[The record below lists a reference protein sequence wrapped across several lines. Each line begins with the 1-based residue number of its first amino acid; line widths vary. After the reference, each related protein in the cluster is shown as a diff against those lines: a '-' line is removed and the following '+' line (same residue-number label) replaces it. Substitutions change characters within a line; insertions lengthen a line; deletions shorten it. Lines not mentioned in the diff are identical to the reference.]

1 MKYVLKILKKG
12 GVVAVPTDTVY
23 GLIALADNQEA
34 IEKIYSIKRRPRDK
48 PLPVFVEDIESAVK
62 LLREVPD
69 YAMRLMEAFWPGPLT
84 VVGYASHE
92 APPLA
97 VSPEGKI
104 GIRIPS
110 GKEIREILQNIKVP
124 LVSTS
129 ANISGAPPLRS
140 GEEVKSVLGEEVDYV
155 VEGHSGSLASTVVE
169 ITGKEPKVL
178 RKGKIG
184 IVEME
189 KRIDMEIKLAK
200 GLNLSVLYVCTGN
213 TCRSPMAEWISRK
226 LTADCS
232 SIYYSSRG
240 TNTIPGYPP
249 PDEVV
254 IVLKEIGIDIGGHV
268 SQQLERQDIESAD
281 IILCMEHKHVLQI
294 PESYRVKTLL
304 LSGGSEDIEDPIGR
318 GLAFYQLIRDKI
330 LYYLKNIW
338 VPYFRRKFEHC

>member
-1 MKYVLKILKKG
+1 MKNVLKILKKG

-23 GLIALADNQEA
+23 GLIALAENKEA
-34 IEKIYSIKRRPRDK
+34 VEKIYSIKRRPRDK
-48 PLPVFVEDIESAVK
+48 PLPVFVEDIEGAVK

-110 GKEIREILQNIKVP
+110 GKEIQEILQNIKAP

-129 ANISGAPPLRS
+129 ANISGSPPLKS
-140 GEEVKSVLGEEVDYV
+140 GEEVRSVLGAEIDYV
-155 VEGHSGSLASTVVE
+155 VEGHSGSLPSTVVE

-184 IVEME
+184 ILEME
-189 KRIDMEIKLAK
+189 RRIDIEIKLAK
-200 GLNLSVLYVCTGN
+200 DLNLSVLYVCTGN

-249 PDEVV
+249 TDEVV
-254 IVLKEIGIDIGGHV
+254 MVLKEIGINIEGHR
-268 SQQLERQDIESAD
+268 SQQLEHQDIEAAD
-281 IILCMEHKHVLQI
+281 IILCMEHKHMLKI
-294 PESYRVKTLL
+294 PESYRIKTLL
-304 LSGGSEDIEDPIGR
+304 FSGSEDIEDPIGR
-318 GLAFYQLIRDKI
+318 GLAFYKLIRDKI
-330 LYYLKNIW
+330 LYYLTNIW